1 VRRLDERDRRI
12 LNLAVPALATLAVE
26 PIYVLVDT
34 AIVGHLGTAPLGGLA
49 LAATVL
55 STLTWIF
62 NFLSFGTTSR
72 VAYLTGRGDHRGAAG
87 VAAQGLWLGAVIGTL
102 LAGVVYLVARPIA
115 GGLGGHGAVLDA
127 AVTYLR
133 ISAVGVPAILITLVG
148 QGHLRGL
155 SDTRTPFRVVIVA
168 NVLNLV
174 LEVVLVY
181 GFHFGVAGSAWGTV
195 VAQVLAAVWFMRITG
210 RRVLAADVTLRPQPR
225 EMRRLVVIGRHLF
238 FRTAALLAALTLA
251 TSVAARVG
259 QSTLAAHQIVFQI
272 FLFLA
277 LVLDALAVAAQATVG
292 TDLGAG
298 SETEARAMGTRTVI
312 HGVLF
317 GTAIGAVLAAGST
330 WIPRLFTSDAAVV
343 HRATAG
349 LVILGI
355 MQVPAG
361 VAFALD
367 GVLMGASD
375 FRFLQWTTISG
386 LVVFAPVAV
395 AVLTWHRLGIVGIWL
410 GLLAWMTTR
419 TAVTG
424 RRFLGPEWTSSAH
437 A

>member
-1 VRRLDERDRRI
+1 
-12 LNLAVPALATLAVE
+12 
-26 PIYVLVDT
+26 
-34 AIVGHLGTAPLGGLA
+34 LA

-55 STLTWIF
+55 STLTWVF

-87 VAAQGLWLGAVIGTL
+87 VAAQGLWLAATIGL
-102 LAGVVYLVARPIA
+102 PIAALVFVAARPIA
-115 GGLGGHGAVLDA
+115 GALGGHGPVLHA

-133 ISAVGVPAILITLVG
+133 ISAVGVPALLVTLVG

-168 NVLNLV
+168 NALNVV
-174 LEVVLVY
+174 LELALVY
-181 GFHFGVAGSAWGTV
+181 GFHLGVAGSAWGTV
-195 VAQVLAAVWFMRITG
+195 VAQFVAAFWFMRITG
-210 RRVLAADVTLRPQPR
+210 ARVLAADVTLRPAPR

-238 FRTAALLAALTLA
+238 IRTAALLAALTLA

-259 QSTLAAHQIVFQI
+259 PSTLAAHQITFQI
-272 FLFLA
+272 FIFLA

-298 SETEARAMGTRTVI
+298 SPVEAEAIARRTI
-312 HGVLF
+312 THGLVF
-317 GTAIGAVLAAGST
+317 GAAIGVVLAIGSP
-330 WIPRLFTSDAAVV
+330 WIPRVFTSDPAVI
-343 HRATAG
+343 HRATIG
-349 LVILGI
+349 LIILGA

-367 GVLMGASD
+367 GILMGASD
-375 FRFLQWTTISG
+375 FRYLQWTTIPA
-386 LVVFAPVAV
+386 LFVFVPVAV
-395 AVLTWHRLGIVGIWL
+395 AVLHWHRLGIAGIWL
-410 GLLAWMTTR
+410 GLVAWMTTR
-419 TAVTG
+419 TIVAG
-424 RRFLGPEWTSSAH
+424 RRFLGPKWTASAH